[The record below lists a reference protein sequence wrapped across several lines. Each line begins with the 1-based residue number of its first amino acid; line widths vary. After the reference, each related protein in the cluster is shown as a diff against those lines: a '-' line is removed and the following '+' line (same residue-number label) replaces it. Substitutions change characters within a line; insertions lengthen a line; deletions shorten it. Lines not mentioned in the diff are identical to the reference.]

1 MTIWFW
7 NICKTSWTPGSY
19 TYSKRRNII
28 LLQNPYLKHWWL
40 VQPNQCLDNVVSK
53 LSLIIKI
60 RCHSYL
66 VDALYATIILHCTV
80 HRGRKWGS
88 YNIYKH
94 HLVRGRSDT
103 TTVNTKKR
111 FQLQTV
117 LQTSFIKNRNVYG
130 YLWVMIYPIINGLFV
145 CMGPLVPYSWYKT
158 ECVHVNYFKSM

>member
-19 TYSKRRNII
+19 TYSKMRNMT

-60 RCHSYL
+60 RCHTYL
-66 VDALYATIILHCTV
+66 VDALHATIILHWFTGAV
-80 HRGRKWGS
+80 
-88 YNIYKH
+88 NEAAITYKSTIWCGEAATQQ
-94 HLVRGRSDT
+94 LWIQ
-103 TTVNTKKR
+103 KKR